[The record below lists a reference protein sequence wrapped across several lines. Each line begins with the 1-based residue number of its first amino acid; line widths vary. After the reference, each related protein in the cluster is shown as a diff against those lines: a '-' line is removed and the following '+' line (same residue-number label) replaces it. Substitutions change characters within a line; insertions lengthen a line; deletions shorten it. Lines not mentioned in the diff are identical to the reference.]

1 MKDLKIFHKILK
13 LDSLKPSKET
23 NEAFSQLVS
32 FSENSF
38 NKINLKEDQILKLR
52 ELSSRA
58 ECEMELYWAN
68 RITESSNPEKELK
81 KFWYYKNY
89 EDLTVLEY
97 TNVINLKAKIK
108 KVLFVGGGP
117 LPLTAIIL
125 ANKYNI
131 LCEVLERDELSF
143 LKSTTLIKSL
153 GLENKVKI
161 IKTTAE
167 KHNSYGK
174 YDLIYLAALVGE
186 NEKSKNKMINHIYK
200 EISKNSLFLCRS
212 SHGSRKII
220 YTPINKNIFKK
231 LKPLLEV
238 RPYNSIINSFFIL
251 QKN

>member
-1 MKDLKIFHKILK
+1 MKDLKIFHKILNLK
-13 LDSLKPSKET
+13 SLKPSKET
-23 NEAFSQLVS
+23 NEAFSELVKY
-32 FSENSF
+32 SENSF
-38 NKINLKEDQILKLR
+38 NKVNLNEMQIVELR
-52 ELSSRA
+52 KISSAA
-58 ECEMELYWAN
+58 EYEMELHWADK
-68 RITESSNPEKELK
+68 IIKSKNPNSELE

-89 EDLTVLEY
+89 EDLVTLEY
-97 TNVINLKAKIK
+97 INIISINKKVK

-117 LPLTAIIL
+117 LPLTTIIL

-131 LCEVLERDELSF
+131 LCEVLERDEVSF

-153 GLENKVKI
+153 ELENKVKI
-161 IKTTAE
+161 IKITAE
-167 KHNSYGK
+167 KHNSYTK

-200 EISKNSLFLCRS
+200 AISKNSLFLCRS

-220 YTPINKNIFKK
+220 YNPINKNIFKK